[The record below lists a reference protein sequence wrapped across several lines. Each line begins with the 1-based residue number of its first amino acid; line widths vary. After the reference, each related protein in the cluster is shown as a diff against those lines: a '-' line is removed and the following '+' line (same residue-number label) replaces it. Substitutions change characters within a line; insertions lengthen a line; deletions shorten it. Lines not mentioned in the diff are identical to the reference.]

1 MYAFVHQWFVLQ
13 TTLEVSRPKCFFF
26 LNQTISFLHTLI
38 LIVAEDWCWVLN
50 GLLNIAVSLFWPI
63 LQFFRPVIPV
73 NIRVVYDD
81 NGRPSGEAD
90 VEFNNHDDA
99 LRAMSKDKSH
109 MQHRYIELFLNST
122 PGNSGGGYGNGGGF
136 NSGKH

>member
-1 MYAFVHQWFVLQ
+1 MFYFSLSNNQLSAHSNPNC
-13 TTLEVSRPKCFFF
+13 SRR
-26 LNQTISFLHTLI
+26 LMLSFKWTS
-38 LIVAEDWCWVLN
+38 
-50 GLLNIAVSLFWPI
+50 NIAVSLFWPI